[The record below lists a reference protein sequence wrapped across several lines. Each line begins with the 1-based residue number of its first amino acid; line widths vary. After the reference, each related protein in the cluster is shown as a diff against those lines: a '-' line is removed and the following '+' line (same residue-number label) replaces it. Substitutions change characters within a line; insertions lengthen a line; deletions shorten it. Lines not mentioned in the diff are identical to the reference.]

1 MDVVVERFD
10 IYIVRIASPAENVM
24 AYSSLQRLLKA
35 PESSSLPAMIVRN
48 NFVTM
53 ALRAG
58 INPPKKSQLC
68 VVVSPGE
75 INRHLN
81 SVIVAPMTTQS
92 KPYPTRV
99 ACHLDG
105 KDGYILLDQIRA
117 VHKRYLEKK
126 VGMIS
131 EAEAKQ
137 VLAVLGEMFAE

>member
-10 IYIVRIASPAENVM
+10 IYVVRIASPAENAVT
-24 AYSSLQRLLKA
+24 YSLIRWLKA
-35 PESSSLPAMIVRN
+35 RESGNLPAMIVRPN
-48 NFVTM
+48 LVSM
-53 ALRAG
+53 ALPVG
-58 INPPKKSQLC
+58 INPQKKTQLC

-75 INRHLN
+75 INRHLK

-126 VGMIS
+126 VGQIG
-131 EAEAKQ
+131 EAEARQ